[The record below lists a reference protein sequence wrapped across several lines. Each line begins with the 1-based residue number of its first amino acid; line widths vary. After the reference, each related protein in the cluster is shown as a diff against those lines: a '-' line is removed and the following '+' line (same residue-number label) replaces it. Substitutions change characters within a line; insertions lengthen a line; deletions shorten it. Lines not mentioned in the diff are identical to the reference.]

1 MKLKCKQ
8 NSIYKGFQIV
18 SGVINQSTTK
28 PILKN
33 VKIEVKENKI
43 ELFAT
48 DLEVGIK
55 YIINNDDYIDC
66 NEDGIV
72 VVPGS
77 NFENILRDWIEED
90 VEINSLDKCC
100 EISGESS
107 KFLINGEANI
117 ELFPEE
123 PTFVEENFIEIDPFL
138 LNSMIKRTIFVII
151 NERIR
156 YTLSGVLFKIEG
168 DNLYLISTDGRRLSK
183 VSTNINN
190 PDGIS
195 CNCIIPVKGLVQLE
209 KAISASLKSD
219 HTDEIKSVLK
229 VKVENNSILFKTQDF
244 ILFSQLIEGKY
255 PDFNKIVPS
264 SSNISITLNTSKL
277 RSAVKRASV
286 VTTENSNVVKFNFY
300 NNKLILTA
308 EASDVGNSQV
318 VIDIDYSDDQFEIGF
333 NPSFISEALNVVTND
348 LVEMKFTE
356 HGKAG
361 TLNETFNSN
370 NDKFVHV
377 IMPISLDR

>member
-1 MKLKCKQ
+1 MKLKCKK
-8 NSIYKGFQIV
+8 NLIYKGFQIV

-33 VKIEVKENKI
+33 VKIEVKENRI

-55 YIINNDDYIDC
+55 FIINNEDYIDSS
-66 NEDGIV
+66 EEGIV
-72 VVPGS
+72 IVPGS
-77 NFENILRDWIEED
+77 NFENILRDWIENE
-90 VEINSLDKCC
+90 VEINLLDKRC

-123 PTFVEENFIEIDPFL
+123 HTFVEENFIEIDPFL

-190 PDGIS
+190 PSGIS

-209 KAISASLKSD
+209 KAISACFKSTP
-219 HTDEIKSVLK
+219 TDKIENVLK
-229 VKVENNSILFKTQDF
+229 VKIENNSILFKAHDF
-244 ILFSQLIEGKY
+244 LLFSQLIDGKY

-264 SSNISITLNTSKL
+264 SSNISITLKTNEL

-286 VTTENSNVVKFNFY
+286 VTTENSNVVKLNFY
-300 NNKLILTA
+300 NNKLVLTA

-318 VIDIDYSDDQFEIGF
+318 VIDIDYSHDQFEIGF
-333 NPSFISEALNVVTND
+333 NPGFINDALNVVTNEF
-348 LVEMKFTE
+348 VEMKFTE
-356 HGKAG
+356 NGKAG
-361 TLNETFNSN
+361 TINEIFNSS